1 MFSVEHATLVGGNH
15 ILDVDECVFT
25 TVNLKAFESA
35 LNKVAKVLAFSLTV
49 VDLVTEVDVL
59 CLHKVEH
66 WEDLPVVWNQSLANS
81 VRALNKALQDFEG
94 DCNDLWVT
102 GVQGN

>member
-15 ILDVDECVFT
+15 ILDVDECVFS

-35 LNKVAKVLAFSLTV
+35 LNKIAKVLAFSLTV

-59 CLHKVEH
+59 CLHKVED
-66 WEDLPVVWNQSLANS
+66 WKDLPVVWNQSLTNS
-81 VRALNKALQDFEG
+81 VRADNKSLQNFKGDHNNLTVTSIEG
-94 DCNDLWVT
+94 
-102 GVQGN
+102 G